1 MVTIMMGPEGSGK
14 TKQLIAA
21 INTALKKESGS
32 MVCIEKGH
40 TLRFDVDHRV
50 RLIDASEYSP
60 GSYTFLKGFLSG
72 LHAGNFDISH
82 IFIDSLYKV
91 AGSKDPEEA
100 EAFLDWCAQ
109 FGERNSVSFTIS
121 VRPSM
126 VFLPS
131 PVMVTVAVPLV
142 NSTPL

>member
-40 TLRFDVDHRV
+40 TLRYDVDHRV

-82 IFIDSLYKV
+82 IFIDGLYKLS
-91 AGSKDPEEA
+91 GSKDPEETA
-100 EAFLDWCAQ
+100 AFLAWCEAFGKANKL
-109 FGERNSVSFTIS
+109 EFTIS
-121 VRPSM
+121 ISDE
-126 VFLPS
+126 LANLS
-131 PVMVTVAVPLV
+131 ESVTKYL
-142 NSTPL
+142 

>member
-60 GSYTFLKGFLSG
+60 GDYTFLKGFLSG

-82 IFIDSLYKV
+82 IFIDNLYKI
-91 AGSKDPEEA
+91 SRCKDPKETEN
-100 EAFLDWCAQ
+100 FLDWCSVFSAEN
-109 FGERNSVSFTIS
+109 GVSFTITIAGDATGAPEYIT
-121 VRPSM
+121 RYM
-126 VFLPS
+126 D
-131 PVMVTVAVPLV
+131 
-142 NSTPL
+142 

>member
-21 INTALKKESGS
+21 INNALKKESGS

-82 IFIDSLYKV
+82 IFIDNLYKISQ
-91 AGSKDPEEA
+91 SKDASETEN
-100 EAFLDWCAQ
+100 FLDWC
-109 FGERNSVSFTIS
+109 SVFSAENGVAFTFTIAGDAS
-121 VRPSM
+121 EAPEYITRYM
-126 VFLPS
+126 D
-131 PVMVTVAVPLV
+131 
-142 NSTPL
+142 

>member
-21 INTALKKESGS
+21 INNALKKESGS

-40 TLRFDVDHRV
+40 TLRYDVDHRV

-82 IFIDSLYKV
+82 IFIDNLYKISR
-91 AGSKDPEEA
+91 SKNPSETEN
-100 EAFLDWCAQ
+100 FLDWC
-109 FGERNSVSFTIS
+109 SVFSAENGVAFTITIAGDAS
-121 VRPSM
+121 EAPEYITRYM
-126 VFLPS
+126 D
-131 PVMVTVAVPLV
+131 
-142 NSTPL
+142 

>member
-21 INTALKKESGS
+21 INNALKKESGS

-82 IFIDSLYKV
+82 IFIDGLYKLS
-91 AGSKDPEEA
+91 GSKDPDETA
-100 EAFLDWCAQ
+100 AFLAWCET
-109 FGERNSVSFTIS
+109 FGKANKLEFTIS
-121 VRPSM
+121 ISDELAN
-126 VFLPS
+126 LPES
-131 PVMVTVAVPLV
+131 VTKYL
-142 NSTPL
+142 